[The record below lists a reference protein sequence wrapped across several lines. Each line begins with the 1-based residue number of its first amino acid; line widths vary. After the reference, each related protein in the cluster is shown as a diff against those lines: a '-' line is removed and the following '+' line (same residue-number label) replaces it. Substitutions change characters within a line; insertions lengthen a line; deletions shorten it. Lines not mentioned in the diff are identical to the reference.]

1 MTLDEK
7 QNSYSYR
14 HDKKQNEY
22 NRNAKW
28 VEDFEQNDKKAN
40 LVQKRILSLS
50 LSHTHSQGSVQVQ
63 DGGWSPV
70 SALLSQ
76 NYLQPDWSGGGVEG
90 VWSRNGGAH
99 SPMSICCS
107 FRTL

>member
-50 LSHTHSQGSVQVQ
+50 LTHTQPGFSPGS
-63 DGGWSPV
+63 GWWVESSLCSP
-70 SALLSQ
+70 LSE
-76 NYLQPDWSGGGVEG
+76 L
-90 VWSRNGGAH
+90 
-99 SPMSICCS
+99 SPA
-107 FRTL
+107 